1 MKLGTAEPRL
11 GSHADVAQL
20 VEHHLAKVGVAGSSP
35 VVRSLREGPG
45 RVPLGVPRTLMDGP
59 ERARLG
65 GVAEWLGKGLQNPV
79 HRFNSGPR
87 LERTVSRSVQ
97 SHSSGA

>member
-35 VVRSLREGPG
+35 VA
-45 RVPLGVPRTLMDGP
+45 
-59 ERARLG
+59 RARGGGRGGVVLG
-65 GVAEWLGKGLQNPV
+65 EQRKKGDSPQGPRVVGVAEWLGKGLQNPV